1 MGLQIAKKLKKD
13 KNFISK
19 DAVTKTLENEK
30 KNPVEFRTIELIK
43 SSNTEVKLLLEKP
56 SKKNLLHKVQVSKS
70 VNKVT
75 KKDKLKLRKDNLKQR
90 LQVQKMIKD
99 EEKASKRR
107 KKKVITGDLK
117 PITDTLNDILVQDEK
132 KRHLSEKEV
141 EKVKQTKVK
150 QQMLND
156 LAIFQQVMKHPQ
168 YAKDPFQTISTH
180 VENKMLLEA
189 GMES

>member
-1 MGLQIAKKLKKD
+1 MGRVDKRLQIAKKLKKD

-56 SKKNLLHKVQVSKS
+56 SKKNLLHRVQVSKS

-99 EEKASKRR
+99 EEIASKKR
-107 KKKVITGDLK
+107 KTKVITG
-117 PITDTLNDILVQDEK
+117 
-132 KRHLSEKEV
+132 
-141 EKVKQTKVK
+141 
-150 QQMLND
+150 M
-156 LAIFQQVMKHPQ
+156 
-168 YAKDPFQTISTH
+168 
-180 VENKMLLEA
+180 
-189 GMES
+189 

>member
-1 MGLQIAKKLKKD
+1 MGRVDKRLQIAKKLKKD

-99 EEKASKRR
+99 EEIASKKR
-107 KKKVITGDLK
+107 KMKVITG
-117 PITDTLNDILVQDEK
+117 
-132 KRHLSEKEV
+132 
-141 EKVKQTKVK
+141 
-150 QQMLND
+150 M
-156 LAIFQQVMKHPQ
+156 
-168 YAKDPFQTISTH
+168 
-180 VENKMLLEA
+180 
-189 GMES
+189 

>member
-1 MGLQIAKKLKKD
+1 MGRVDKRLQIAKKLKKD

-99 EEKASKRR
+99 EEIASKRR
-107 KKKVITGDLK
+107 KKKVITG
-117 PITDTLNDILVQDEK
+117 I
-132 KRHLSEKEV
+132 
-141 EKVKQTKVK
+141 
-150 QQMLND
+150 
-156 LAIFQQVMKHPQ
+156 
-168 YAKDPFQTISTH
+168 
-180 VENKMLLEA
+180 
-189 GMES
+189 

>member
-1 MGLQIAKKLKKD
+1 MGRVDKRLQIAKKLKKD

-99 EEKASKRR
+99 EEIASKKR
-107 KKKVITGDLK
+107 KTKVITG
-117 PITDTLNDILVQDEK
+117 
-132 KRHLSEKEV
+132 
-141 EKVKQTKVK
+141 
-150 QQMLND
+150 M
-156 LAIFQQVMKHPQ
+156 
-168 YAKDPFQTISTH
+168 
-180 VENKMLLEA
+180 
-189 GMES
+189 

>member
-1 MGLQIAKKLKKD
+1 MGRVDKRLQIAKKLKKD
-13 KNFISK
+13 KNNISK
-19 DAVTKTLENEK
+19 DAVAKTLENEK

-107 KKKVITGDLK
+107 KKKVITG
-117 PITDTLNDILVQDEK
+117 N
-132 KRHLSEKEV
+132 
-141 EKVKQTKVK
+141 
-150 QQMLND
+150 
-156 LAIFQQVMKHPQ
+156 
-168 YAKDPFQTISTH
+168 
-180 VENKMLLEA
+180 
-189 GMES
+189 

>member
-1 MGLQIAKKLKKD
+1 MGRVDKRLQIAKKLKKD

-99 EEKASKRR
+99 EEKASKRSPA
-107 KKKVITGDLK
+107 KKFLK
-117 PITDTLNDILVQDEK
+117 
-132 KRHLSEKEV
+132 
-141 EKVKQTKVK
+141 
-150 QQMLND
+150 
-156 LAIFQQVMKHPQ
+156 
-168 YAKDPFQTISTH
+168 
-180 VENKMLLEA
+180 
-189 GMES
+189 

>member
-1 MGLQIAKKLKKD
+1 MGRVDKRLQIAKKLKKD

-99 EEKASKRR
+99 EEIAAKRR
-107 KKKVITGDLK
+107 KKKVITG
-117 PITDTLNDILVQDEK
+117 I
-132 KRHLSEKEV
+132 
-141 EKVKQTKVK
+141 
-150 QQMLND
+150 
-156 LAIFQQVMKHPQ
+156 
-168 YAKDPFQTISTH
+168 
-180 VENKMLLEA
+180 
-189 GMES
+189 

>member
-1 MGLQIAKKLKKD
+1 MGRVDKRLQIAKKLKKD

-99 EEKASKRR
+99 EEIAAKRR
-107 KKKVITGDLK
+107 KKKVITG
-117 PITDTLNDILVQDEK
+117 N
-132 KRHLSEKEV
+132 
-141 EKVKQTKVK
+141 
-150 QQMLND
+150 
-156 LAIFQQVMKHPQ
+156 
-168 YAKDPFQTISTH
+168 
-180 VENKMLLEA
+180 
-189 GMES
+189 